1 MGSLDTDWGI
11 HAVVEV
17 ADDEVD
23 NQDQDHTLDPHMD
36 KCYGMGRIFVSEYK
50 LFWLIPN

>member
-1 MGSLDTDWGI
+1 M
-11 HAVVEV
+11 VEV

-36 KCYGMGRIFVSEYK
+36 KAAMSMRDITVAMAAAFGVVGLRAV
-50 LFWLIPN
+50 

>member
-1 MGSLDTDWGI
+1 MVD
-11 HAVVEV
+11 V

-36 KCYGMGRIFVSEYK
+36 KAAMSMRGYRGCCYGSGK
-50 LFWLIPN
+50 LL